1 MKYTCPVCGY
11 VYDEAVQGAK
21 WSELPADWECPVCGA
36 PKSVFVP
43 EPEEQAK
50 NDSVPMP
57 EQTEEAAKAA
67 EYAVDMPLSV
77 GELAAVCANLARG
90 CEKMYMGEEC
100 ELFLQLSRHYLSLV
114 PPVQGDVAALSKAVA
129 SAAQK
134 QFALS
139 KATAENAGDRGA
151 QRAIVW
157 GERVNFVLR
166 SLIEKYEAEG
176 YAALTADR
184 IWVCSVCGFIYI
196 GEVPPAVCP
205 VCKVPS
211 FKFEKGD
218 AAK

>member
-1 MKYTCPVCGY
+1 MKYICPVCGY

-57 EQTEEAAKAA
+57 
-67 EYAVDMPLSV
+67 VSV

-114 PPVQGDVAALSKAVA
+114 PPAQGDVAALSKAVA

-211 FKFEKGD
+211 FKFEKGE